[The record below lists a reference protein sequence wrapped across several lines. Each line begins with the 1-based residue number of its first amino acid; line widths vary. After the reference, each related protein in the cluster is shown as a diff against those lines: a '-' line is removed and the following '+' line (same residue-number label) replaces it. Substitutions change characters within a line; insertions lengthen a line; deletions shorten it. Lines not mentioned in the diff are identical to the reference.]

1 MALLSSDHIDMLC
14 EVFNIGNGKAAEAL
28 SHLGDHLQEI
38 TFERPKLSL
47 IRGVDFKK
55 RFDSQANKYFVLQ
68 RYSGAVDGV
77 AIMYYPGNEGQRL
90 AALLI
95 DKNLPHEEVGEL
107 ESDAVVEIGNIF
119 INAAL
124 AALSDFVKI
133 EIRTQ
138 IPELLYQN
146 TISEEL
152 VENDSEA
159 IEIEA
164 KFSAKHLGID
174 GQIAFVLS
182 NKNLEELIKVIDQG
196 I

>member
-1 MALLSSDHIDMLC
+1 MALLSSDHIDILC
-14 EVFNIGNGKAAEAL
+14 EIFNIGNGKAAEVL

-47 IRGVDFKK
+47 IKGADFKK
-55 RFDSQANKYFVLQ
+55 RFDSQTNKYFVLQ
-68 RYSGAVDGV
+68 RYFGAVKGV
-77 AIMYYPGNEGQRL
+77 AIMYYPGDEGQRL

-95 DKNLPHEEVGEL
+95 DESLPYEEVGEL

-124 AALSDFVKI
+124 AALSDFIKI
-133 EIRTQ
+133 EIHTQ
-138 IPELLYQN
+138 IPELIYQN
-146 TISEEL
+146 SISEQL
-152 VENDSEA
+152 LENDSEA

-164 KFSAKHLGID
+164 KFNAGHLGID